1 MRQEIQSVILCGA
14 LTRLE
19 QLPAP
24 PSAKVLCQ
32 LAGLE
37 LPILAELRGVA
48 LAVAEQARSEGIIA
62 DATPEELRRRIEG
75 RWWTSRYRRLRR
87 RR

>member
-1 MRQEIQSVILCGA
+1 MF
-14 LTRLE
+14 
-19 QLPAP
+19 
-24 PSAKVLCQ
+24 
-32 LAGLE
+32 LAAARA
-37 LPILAELRGVA
+37 LAEFTPATSGAGAPLLPPLEDIVVVSRRVA